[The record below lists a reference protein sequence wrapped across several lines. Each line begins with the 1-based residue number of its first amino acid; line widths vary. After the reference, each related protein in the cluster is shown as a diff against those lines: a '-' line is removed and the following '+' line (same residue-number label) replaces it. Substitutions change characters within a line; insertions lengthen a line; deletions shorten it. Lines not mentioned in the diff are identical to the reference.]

1 MNRSSQSIF
10 KDGRLFLLAYDH
22 GMEHGTADF
31 DEQSIDPERILTIAD
46 SGYFTG
52 VVLQKGVAEK
62 YYQNQDYQVPLLV
75 KLNGKTSL
83 VEEEP
88 YSPQLCSVAEAKEL
102 GAAAVGYTV
111 YVGSQHEKKMMQEF
125 SRIEQKADK
134 AGLPLVGWMYPRG
147 EAVKGQEHSKEIVSY
162 AARLGLEVGAEAVK
176 LPYTGDPDSFS
187 WAVKAA
193 GRVKVT
199 VQGGKKKDKKGFF
212 RECREIMSVGAA
224 GLIIGRNIWQAD
236 NPLEVA
242 KRLNE
247 IIFNSEIGK

>member
-1 MNRSSQSIF
+1 MNQSTKSIF
-10 KDGRLFLLAYDH
+10 RNDRLFLLAYDH

-31 DEQSIDPERILTIAD
+31 DEQSIDPKRILTIAD

-62 YYQNQDYQVPLLV
+62 YYQNQGYQVPLLV
-75 KLNGKTSL
+75 KLNGKTNL
-83 VEEEP
+83 VEREP

-125 SRIEQKADK
+125 SRIEQEADK
-134 AGLPLVGWMYPRG
+134 AGLALVGWMYPRG
-147 EAVKGQEHSKEIVSY
+147 EAVKGREYSKEVVSY

-187 WAVKAA
+187 WVVKAA

-199 VQGGKKKDKKGFF
+199 VQGGEKKDKEGFF
-212 RECREIMSVGAA
+212 RECQEIMSVGAA

-236 NPLEVA
+236 NPEEIA
-242 KRLNE
+242 KRLHE
-247 IIFNSEIGK
+247 IVFEE